1 MAPDGLS
8 LTLHLVKGA
17 KFHDGT
23 PITSEDVAFSIMAIK
38 ANHPFKAMYAPVSG
52 VDTPDPYTA
61 VIRLSKPHPAILLC
75 MSPVLCPI
83 MPKHVY
89 GTDPN
94 IRQNPANKAPIGSG
108 PFKFVEWKPGDYI
121 MLEKN
126 KDFFIKGKPHVDRVI
141 IKIIPDM
148 NNRVMA
154 VERGEVDAMPFFD
167 SLREVKRLSGDKYL
181 VVTNKGY
188 AGIGSLDW
196 VAFNTGKKPFDD
208 VRVRQAAAYAIDR
221 NFFAKVIMM
230 GLVTPSATPITP
242 FSPFYTKDVNMYDV
256 NLEKAK
262 KLLDEAGYPVK
273 GDGTRFTVTVDYAP
287 GSPTTKMM
295 AEYLK
300 PQLAKVGIDAKIR
313 ISPDFGTWAE
323 RVSNYNFDITTD
335 NVFNWGDPVIG
346 VHRTYSSVNIVK
358 GVPFSNTQQYRNPKV
373 DAIMEQ
379 AASEVDNE
387 KRAKLYKEFQQIV
400 MNDVPIY
407 FMTTTAYHTIYNK
420 RVGNVPASIWGFL
433 APYMDVY
440 LKK

>member
-167 SLREVKRLSGDKYL
+167 SLREVKRLSGDKNL

-273 GDGTRFTVTVDYAP
+273 ADGTRFTVTVDYAP

-346 VHRTYSSVNIVK
+346 VHRTYSSTNIVK

>member
-1 MAPDGLS
+1 
-8 LTLHLVKGA
+8 
-17 KFHDGT
+17 
-23 PITSEDVAFSIMAIK
+23 
-38 ANHPFKAMYAPVSG
+38 
-52 VDTPDPYTA
+52 
-61 VIRLSKPHPAILLC
+61 
-75 MSPVLCPI
+75 
-83 MPKHVY
+83 
-89 GTDPN
+89 
-94 IRQNPANKAPIGSG
+94 
-108 PFKFVEWKPGDYI
+108 

-167 SLREVKRLSGDKYL
+167 SLREVKRLSGDKNL

-273 GDGTRFTVTVDYAP
+273 ADGTRFTVTVDYAP

-346 VHRTYSSVNIVK
+346 VHRTYSSANIVK

-420 RVGNVPASIWGFL
+420 RAGNVPASIWGFL

>member
-1 MAPDGLS
+1 
-8 LTLHLVKGA
+8 
-17 KFHDGT
+17 
-23 PITSEDVAFSIMAIK
+23 
-38 ANHPFKAMYAPVSG
+38 
-52 VDTPDPYTA
+52 
-61 VIRLSKPHPAILLC
+61 
-75 MSPVLCPI
+75 
-83 MPKHVY
+83 
-89 GTDPN
+89 
-94 IRQNPANKAPIGSG
+94 
-108 PFKFVEWKPGDYI
+108 
-121 MLEKN
+121 
-126 KDFFIKGKPHVDRVI
+126 
-141 IKIIPDM
+141 
-148 NNRVMA
+148 
-154 VERGEVDAMPFFD
+154 
-167 SLREVKRLSGDKYL
+167 
-181 VVTNKGY
+181 
-188 AGIGSLDW
+188 
-196 VAFNTGKKPFDD
+196 
-208 VRVRQAAAYAIDR
+208 
-221 NFFAKVIMM
+221 
-230 GLVTPSATPITP
+230 
-242 FSPFYTKDVNMYDV
+242 MYDV

-273 GDGTRFTVTVDYAP
+273 ADGTRFTVTVDYAP
-287 GSPTTKMM
+287 GSPATKMM

-346 VHRTYSSVNIVK
+346 VHRTYSSANIVK

-420 RVGNVPASIWGFL
+420 RAGNVPASIWGFL

>member
-1 MAPDGLS
+1 
-8 LTLHLVKGA
+8 
-17 KFHDGT
+17 
-23 PITSEDVAFSIMAIK
+23 MAIK

-154 VERGEVDAMPFFD
+154 VERGEVDAMPIFD
-167 SLREVKRLSGDKYL
+167 SLREVKRLSGDKNL

-273 GDGTRFTVTVDYAP
+273 ADGTRFTVTVDYAP

-300 PQLAKVGIDAKIR
+300 PQLVKVGIDAKIR

-346 VHRTYSSVNIVK
+346 VHRTYSSANIVK

>member
-1 MAPDGLS
+1 
-8 LTLHLVKGA
+8 
-17 KFHDGT
+17 
-23 PITSEDVAFSIMAIK
+23 MAIK

-167 SLREVKRLSGDKYL
+167 SLREVKRLSGDKNL

-208 VRVRQAAAYAIDR
+208 VRVRQAAAYVIDR

-346 VHRTYSSVNIVK
+346 VHRTYSSANIVK